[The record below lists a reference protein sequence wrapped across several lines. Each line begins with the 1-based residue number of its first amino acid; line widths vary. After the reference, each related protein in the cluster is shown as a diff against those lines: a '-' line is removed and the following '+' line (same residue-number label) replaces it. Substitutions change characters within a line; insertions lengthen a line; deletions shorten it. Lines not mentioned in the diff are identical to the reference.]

1 MTKLLPSL
9 AIALALTAGVAAP
22 ALANDSFDSFDA
34 SYQLQ
39 RLNDAGINAVDV
51 AEDTSSTMRANIK
64 LDDGSQV
71 FQYYNQDNLQ
81 PIGQAGGAATR
92 VLTKLD
98 VQRSAP
104 TAGTPQSL
112 VWQGDGSF

>member
-9 AIALALTAGVAAP
+9 ALALALSAGVAAP
-22 ALANDSFDSFDA
+22 ALASDSFDSFDP

-39 RLNDAGINAVDV
+39 RLQDAGINAVDV
-51 AEDTSSTMRANIK
+51 AEDTSSTMRVTVR

-71 FQYYNQDNLQ
+71 FQFYNQDNLQ
-81 PIGQAGGAATR
+81 QIGQAGGDANR
-92 VLTKLD
+92 VLSKLD

-104 TAGTPQSL
+104 AAGVPQSL